1 VKALWFQ
8 IWTIFLVLASSLLG
22 IIVSH
27 IALGVGPVST
37 AWPRFGVIVVFF
49 WMLHRPG
56 TMTLPVIFALGLAQD
71 LVLGDIPGAG
81 VLSLVIAAIV
91 LDRIL
96 PPLRTMPLVWRWLG
110 FGAFLTVVFAL
121 EWVLT
126 SAARLAFQPLDLVLM
141 QGGITFLIYPVI
153 SIAMRQVLRIGR
165 TPRRAL

>member
-1 VKALWFQ
+1 
-8 IWTIFLVLASSLLG
+8 
-22 IIVSH
+22 
-27 IALGVGPVST
+27 
-37 AWPRFGVIVVFF
+37 VVFF